1 MGVTPTPFEFTYPP
15 NYPLIFLSSTI
26 GKGKDLFL
34 IEIFIPETH
43 KEKAVAT
50 LDQVWTE
57 KTNYTKTIQ
66 SEEQK
71 ECLSAVSH

>member
-1 MGVTPTPFEFTYPP
+1 VDLKAVQELLGH
-15 NYPLIFLSSTI
+15 
-26 GKGKDLFL
+26 KGIRMTLRYAHRSQA
-34 IEIFIPETH
+34 H

-50 LDQVWTE
+50 LDRVWTE
-57 KTNYTKTIQ
+57 KKNYTKTIQ